1 MNKITVEEFW
11 NWFQEKSEF
20 LMDIDN
26 LDPIKAEDLLNEFEK
41 VLASYSE
48 GISFEISDL
57 DSDGRKITFSAEGDE
72 EYFDDVIELCT
83 NTPILDFWDII
94 AFKQPQGSKVKIKFE
109 DYTLNSKDLW
119 FIPMENED
127 EDDLSDE
134 KVGLEIAIKGCKEE
148 DEDQLI
154 AVYSLIEAMI
164 GEYDCTTLL
173 GYFELCEMPEDPE
186 GEGFIPLTELPEY
199 IEWYINNIEGK
210 QDEKERRN

>member
-11 NWFQEKSEF
+11 KWFQEKSEF

-26 LDPIKAEDLLNEFEK
+26 IDPIKAEDLMNEFEQ

-48 GISFEISDL
+48 GMSFEMSEL
-57 DSDGRKITFSAEGDE
+57 DANGRTIIFSAEGDE
-72 EYFDDVIELCT
+72 DFFDDVIQLCE
-83 NTPILDFWDII
+83 NAPVLDFWEIV

-109 DYTLNSKDLW
+109 NYVLNSKDLW
-119 FIPMENED
+119 FIPMENE
-127 EDDLSDE
+127 EDDIEE
-134 KVGLEIAIKGCKEE
+134 KIGLEIAIKGYNEE

-173 GYFELCEMPEDPE
+173 GYFELCEMPESPE
-186 GEGFIPLTELPEY
+186 LDGFIPLTELPEY
-199 IEWYINNIEGK
+199 IDWYINNIEGK
-210 QDEKERRN
+210 ECERNRE

>member
-11 NWFQEKSEF
+11 KWFQEKNEF

-26 LDPIKAEDLLNEFEK
+26 MDPIKAEDLMNEFEQ

-48 GISFEISDL
+48 GMSFEMSEL
-57 DSDGRKITFSAEGDE
+57 DANGRTIIFSAEGDE
-72 EYFDDVIELCT
+72 DFFDDVIQLCE
-83 NTPILDFWDII
+83 NVPVLDFWEIV

-109 DYTLNSKDLW
+109 NHILNSKDLW
-119 FIPMENED
+119 FIPMENE
-127 EDDLSDE
+127 EDDIEE
-134 KVGLEIAIKGCKEE
+134 KIGLEIAIKGCNEE

-173 GYFELCEMPEDPE
+173 GYFELFEMPESPE
-186 GEGFIPLTELPEY
+186 LDGFIPLTELPEY
-199 IEWYINNIEGK
+199 IDWYINNIEGK
-210 QDEKERRN
+210 EIERNK

>member
-11 NWFQEKSEF
+11 KWFQQKSEF

-26 LDPIKAEDLLNEFEK
+26 IDPIKAEDLMNEFER

-48 GISFEISDL
+48 GMSFEISEL
-57 DSDGRKITFSAEGDE
+57 DANGRTIIFSAEGDE
-72 EYFDDVIELCT
+72 DFFDDVIQLCE
-83 NTPILDFWDII
+83 NAPVLDFWEIV

-109 DYTLNSKDLW
+109 NYVLNSKDLW
-119 FIPMENED
+119 FIPMENE
-127 EDDLSDE
+127 EDDIEE
-134 KVGLEIAIKGCKEE
+134 KIGLEIAIKGYNEE

-173 GYFELCEMPEDPE
+173 GYFELCEMPESPE
-186 GEGFIPLTELPEY
+186 LDGFIPLTELPEY
-199 IEWYINNIEGK
+199 IDWYINNIEGK
-210 QDEKERRN
+210 ECERNRE

>member
-11 NWFQEKSEF
+11 KWFQQKSEF

-26 LDPIKAEDLLNEFEK
+26 IDPIKAEDLMNEFER

-48 GISFEISDL
+48 GMSFEISGL
-57 DSDGRKITFSAEGDE
+57 DANGRTIIFSAEGDE
-72 EYFDDVIELCT
+72 DFFDDVIQLCE
-83 NTPILDFWDII
+83 NAPVLDFWEIV

-109 DYTLNSKDLW
+109 NYVLNSKDLW
-119 FIPMENED
+119 FIPMENE
-127 EDDLSDE
+127 EDDIEE
-134 KVGLEIAIKGCKEE
+134 KIGLEIAIKGYNEE

-173 GYFELCEMPEDPE
+173 GYFELCEMPESPE
-186 GEGFIPLTELPEY
+186 LDGFIPLTELPEY
-199 IEWYINNIEGK
+199 IDWYINNIEGK
-210 QDEKERRN
+210 ECERNRE